1 MEYGTMTELSR
12 TIWID
17 APLDQVFAFMDDPAN
32 QPRITPSMTRIE
44 NIERLENGGS
54 KSDYTYRFFGVP
66 FRGSVQALE
75 YRPNKRIV
83 FEVTGAVV
91 GKIRWDF
98 AEKGGGTDFTYY
110 AQYEMPFP
118 ILSRVF
124 SSLINAYNER
134 EIDQLTEA
142 LKRVIEEGRRKESA
156 AGAGGRGG
164 SGRSVR

>member
-1 MEYGTMTELSR
+1 MTELSR

-17 APLDQVFAFMDDPAN
+17 APVSEVFAFMDEPAN

-44 NIERLENGGS
+44 NVERLENGGTG
-54 KSDYTYRFFGVP
+54 SDYTYRFFGVP

-75 YRPNKRIV
+75 YRRNKRIV

-98 AEKGGGTDFTYY
+98 AAKGGGTEFTYY

-118 ILSRVF
+118 ILSNVF
-124 SSLINAYNER
+124 RSLISAYNER
-134 EIDQLTEA
+134 ELDQLTEM
-142 LKRVIEEGRRKESA
+142 LKRIIE
-156 AGAGGRGG
+156 
-164 SGRSVR
+164 